1 MISGCTAEEIWV
13 QSTSRG
19 KAQGIAASLR
29 SIPVRVNGTDVTFG
43 HASFGDMVAS
53 SELGLELTTTYG
65 QRPAPGGG
73 VANGACPLNSVA
85 YTRLTTTVV
94 IRL

>member
-43 HASFGDMVAS
+43 HASFGERLVGLP
-53 SELGLELTTTYG
+53 EEWLRLGESAEK
-65 QRPAPGGG
+65 RIAKHH
-73 VANGACPLNSVA
+73 
-85 YTRLTTTVV
+85 
-94 IRL
+94 